1 MAAIITTCRTMRGM
15 VDGTM
20 HRGTRR
26 VNQSG
31 GLMKTNAADHA

>member
-1 MAAIITTCRTMRGM
+1 MAAINTTCRTMRRI

-26 VNQSG
+26 VNQSDG
-31 GLMKTNAADHA
+31 